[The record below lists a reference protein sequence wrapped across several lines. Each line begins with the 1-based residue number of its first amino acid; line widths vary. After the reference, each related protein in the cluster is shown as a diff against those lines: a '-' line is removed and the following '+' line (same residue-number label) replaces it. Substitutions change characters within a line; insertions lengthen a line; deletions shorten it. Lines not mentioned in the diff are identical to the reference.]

1 MLEVKNLKK
10 TFGSNEVVKGVSLT
24 VEKGEVVGLLGKN
37 GAGKSTTFKMI
48 IGTLKPSSGEV
59 DFLGQDISSWP
70 MHKRCRSGM
79 GYLAQVTTIFRD
91 MTVEDNL
98 LAVMEQLKLSRKERK
113 KRVDQLLSDYKLD
126 DIRKN
131 YASSNSGGE
140 KRRLE
145 IARALVTE
153 PQIILLDEPFAGV
166 DPIAVGG
173 IREMIYGIKERG
185 VAVLITDHNAEQTL
199 KTTERAYIMEKGEV
213 LHHGTPEE
221 VVAHEDCRRNY
232 FGMDFTL
239 DGSPRKEE
247 DNTQKEVPSES

>member
-1 MLEVKNLKK
+1 MLEVNNLKK
-10 TFGSNEVVKGVSLT
+10 TFGTNTVVNGVSLN
-24 VEKGEVVGLLGKN
+24 VQKGEVVGLLGKN

-48 IGTLKPSSGEV
+48 IGTLKPSAGAV
-59 DFLGQDISSWP
+59 DFLGKDVSRWP
-70 MHKRCRSGM
+70 MHKRCSSGM
-79 GYLAQVTTIFRD
+79 GYLAQVSTIFRD

-98 LAVMEQLKLSRKERK
+98 LAVMEQLSLSRKERK

-126 DIRKN
+126 SIRKN

-145 IARALVTE
+145 IARALVTD

-173 IREMIYGIKERG
+173 IREMIHGIKERG
-185 VAVLITDHNAEQTL
+185 VAVLITDHNARQTL
-199 KTTERAYIMEKGEV
+199 MTTERAYIMEKGEV

-239 DGSPRKEE
+239 DSIPREE
-247 DNTQKEVPSES
+247 DNTQEEAPSES